1 MEERVGRYGATENLP
16 DSVAV
21 PPWNVE
27 AEPVETVTLT
37 GPIDADGRM
46 SSDIV
51 ALVELVTATCDTE
64 IEGPKLK
71 VGTAPFPVG
80 SLK

>member
-1 MEERVGRYGATENLP
+1 MEEMVGRYGAIANP
-16 DSVAV
+16 PGSVAV

-27 AEPVETVTLT
+27 AEPVVTVTLT
-37 GPIDADGRM
+37 GQMAADGRM

-51 ALVELVTATCDTE
+51 AVVELVTATCDTE
-64 IEGPKLK
+64 IEGPKSK
-71 VGTAPFPVG
+71 IGSAPFPVG